1 MVPPCIRSVEE
12 FWRASG
18 GRSALLRWWS
28 RGIACVTVTG
38 GPNCGS
44 SPPAT
49 PGRSTG
55 RSRSL
60 RCSALRSRTG
70 GPITAAE
77 IAGAPPTS
85 TPPPNP
91 RPECHTRTGA
101 HLSRG
106 YRNLIGRAN
115 LRTGPVW
122 AIMCRY
128 HPGRVGGWV
137 RGPLLRASAFL
148 RSPRLRPS
156 WRATRWVGESVRAGR
171 VVHFSLLVGSVSNL
185 KILVSIGT

>member
-1 MVPPCIRSVEE
+1 MVPPCVRSVEE

-128 HPGRVGGWV
+128 HPGRFGSWV
-137 RGPLLRASAFL
+137 RGPLRRASAGL
-148 RSPRLRPS
+148 CGSPVTALE
-156 WRATRWVGESVRAGR
+156 TVLAGYSLGGR
-171 VVHFSLLVGSVSNL
+171 IGTGWTGGSLLATCRFCVESKDSG
-185 KILVSIGT
+185 